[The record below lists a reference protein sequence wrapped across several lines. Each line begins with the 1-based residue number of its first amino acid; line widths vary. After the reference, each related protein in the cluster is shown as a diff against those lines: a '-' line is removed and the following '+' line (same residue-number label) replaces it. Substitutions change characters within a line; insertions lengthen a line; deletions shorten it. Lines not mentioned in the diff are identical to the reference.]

1 MSLSAD
7 TQFRMRSDES
17 SVQRSVGAERPDP
30 SSDVVKEFRR
40 AMDTQTGAQNTP
52 SQSVASQN
60 APQRQGESVD
70 SLFRNFGGFEEAAQR
85 EGLRAGAESA
95 GKPDRPIR
103 EKIGEKVGEKVG
115 GNLGEKLAEKPADKA
130 PDAAR
135 YSRSHDLESGGL
147 REAAQQ
153 RPDASIESLFRDF
166 SQLQQPQQ
174 TQQTT
179 AAQAPAQA
187 DGAQKSILD
196 PDSLNNLVSRILVNS
211 PESGRAEVRL
221 MLNDNVL
228 RGTEISI
235 SRDLSG
241 QLSVQISCKD
251 PSSFQTLVASRND
264 LQQTLEQQERQ
275 TVNVTMTDSTDAGEN
290 DTRQRSRGLDTD
302 EYGNPA

>member
-40 AMDTQTGAQNTP
+40 AMDTQTGAQNAP
-52 SQSVASQN
+52 SQN

-85 EGLRAGAESA
+85 EGLRPGAES
-95 GKPDRPIR
+95 
-103 EKIGEKVGEKVG
+103 
-115 GNLGEKLAEKPADKA
+115 AEKPADKA

-135 YSRSHDLESGGL
+135 HSRSHDLESGGL

-196 PDSLNNLVSRILVNS
+196 PDSLNNLVSHILVNS

-235 SRDLSG
+235 SRDLNG

>member
-40 AMDTQTGAQNTP
+40 AMDTQTGAQNAP
-52 SQSVASQN
+52 SQN

-85 EGLRAGAESA
+85 EGLRPGAES
-95 GKPDRPIR
+95 
-103 EKIGEKVGEKVG
+103 
-115 GNLGEKLAEKPADKA
+115 AEKPADKA

-135 YSRSHDLESGGL
+135 HSRSHDLESGGL

-187 DGAQKSILD
+187 DGAQKSLLP

-235 SRDLSG
+235 SRDLNG

>member
-40 AMDTQTGAQNTP
+40 AMDTQTGAQNAP
-52 SQSVASQN
+52 SQN

-70 SLFRNFGGFEEAAQR
+70 SLFRNFGGFEEAARR

-95 GKPDRPIR
+95 GKPDRPIG
-103 EKIGEKVGEKVG
+103 EKFSEKLGEKVGEK
-115 GNLGEKLAEKPADKA
+115 LTEKPADKA

-135 YSRSHDLESGGL
+135 HSRSHDLESGGL

-174 TQQTT
+174 TQQMT

>member
-40 AMDTQTGAQNTP
+40 AMDTQTGAQNAP
-52 SQSVASQN
+52 SQN

-70 SLFRNFGGFEEAAQR
+70 SLFRNFGGFEEAARR

-95 GKPDRPIR
+95 GKPDRPI
-103 EKIGEKVGEKVG
+103 G

-135 YSRSHDLESGGL
+135 HSRSHDLESGGL

-235 SRDLSG
+235 SRDLNG

-302 EYGNPA
+302 VYGNPA

>member
-52 SQSVASQN
+52 SQNAPSQSVASQN

-70 SLFRNFGGFEEAAQR
+70 SLFRNFGAFEE
-85 EGLRAGAESA
+85 
-95 GKPDRPIR
+95 
-103 EKIGEKVGEKVG
+103 
-115 GNLGEKLAEKPADKA
+115 ADKA

-135 YSRSHDLESGGL
+135 HSRSHDLESGGL

-153 RPDASIESLFRDF
+153 RPDASIESLFPDF

-235 SRDLSG
+235 SRDLNG

>member
-40 AMDTQTGAQNTP
+40 AMDTQTGAQNAP
-52 SQSVASQN
+52 SQN

-85 EGLRAGAESA
+85 EGLRPGAES
-95 GKPDRPIR
+95 
-103 EKIGEKVGEKVG
+103 
-115 GNLGEKLAEKPADKA
+115 AEKPADKA

-135 YSRSHDLESGGL
+135 HSRSHDLESGGL

-179 AAQAPAQA
+179 AAQAPTEA